1 MKLID
6 ADKLFEDLKKEDLEF
21 MQQADLMIC
30 IKDII
35 DRQTVI
41 SKNINI
47 NRITTFD
54 NRKSNK

>member
-6 ADKLFEDLKKEDLEF
+6 ANKLFEDLKKEDLEF
-21 MQQADLMIC
+21 MQQSDLMIC

-41 SKNINI
+41 SKN
-47 NRITTFD
+47 
-54 NRKSNK
+54 